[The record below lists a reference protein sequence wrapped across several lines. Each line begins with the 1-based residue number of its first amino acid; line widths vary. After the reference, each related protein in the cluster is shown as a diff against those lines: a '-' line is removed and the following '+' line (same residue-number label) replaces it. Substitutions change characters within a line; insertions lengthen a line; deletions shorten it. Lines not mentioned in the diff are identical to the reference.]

1 MIVPMKK
8 ATVFVQS
15 KDADGAINELRSLG
29 ILHVEHHK
37 PPAGKEIE
45 TITNDISML
54 NEAIHI
60 LSEQA
65 FINKTAAE
73 TGAKTPP
80 PAKDWRSAALHIID
94 ARKRFE
100 QLKEYSVTLKALVNE
115 WKHWGDFEPEA
126 IRGLSEKG
134 MHIGLYQI
142 PVKKLNTVPE
152 GIFVKKIFTK
162 GEFAHCL
169 LVSQGR
175 IDIPYKET
183 APPKMGLEKMRA
195 RLSED
200 AGAMDSIKEDVSR
213 FVTYKSAFR
222 EAKRALEKELEFNRA
237 LKGMGEDSEIA
248 YISGFIPYDA
258 EALIKDASRKEKWGL
273 LVDDI
278 AEDDKVPTLIRN
290 PGWISIINPVFKM
303 IEVVP
308 GYGELDISMWFLIFF
323 SIFFGILIGDAG
335 LGLVYFILTL
345 IFHRKLKNILN
356 SNALPVLF
364 YLLSVCAVIWG
375 VLTGTF
381 FGQEWLSS
389 YFRPLVPA
397 LNDYRNMQNICFVI
411 GAFQLSIAHIWRAII
426 KAPSIA
432 ALSELGWVLILW
444 GGFFLARTMVLSYPF
459 PKLAL
464 WLFSIGAGAVVIFT
478 NPDRNILKWI
488 GGGLGSLLKNFV
500 NSFTDIVSYVRL
512 FAVGLAT
519 VAVADAFNKLA
530 LGVGFNNIFA
540 VIITSL
546 ILILGQTLNALL
558 GPMSI
563 LVHGVRLNV
572 LEFCSHLEVTWS
584 GFSYKPLQK

>member
-8 ATVFVQS
+8 ATIFVQS

-37 PPAGKEIE
+37 APAGKEIE
-45 TITNDISML
+45 IIASGISML
-54 NEAIHI
+54 SEAINI

-65 FINKTAAE
+65 FINRAARE
-73 TGAKTPP
+73 RDAKTPR
-80 PAKDWRSAALHIID
+80 PAKDWKTAALHIID

-100 QLKEYSVTLKALVNE
+100 QLKEYSVTLKAMITE
-115 WKHWGDFEPEA
+115 WGRWGDFEPEE
-126 IRGLSEKG
+126 INELSEKG
-134 MHIGLYQI
+134 MFIELYQI
-142 PVKKLNTVPE
+142 PVKKLNTIPE

-162 GEFAHCL
+162 GEFAHCV
-169 LVSQGR
+169 LVSQSR
-175 IDIPYKET
+175 IDIPYKEIML
-183 APPKMGLEKMRA
+183 PKMGPDKMQA

-200 AGAMDSIKEDVSR
+200 AKVMDSIRKAVSR
-213 FVTYKSAFR
+213 FVTYKNTFQ
-222 EAKRALEKELEFNRA
+222 ETKRSLEKELEFNHA

-248 YISGFIPYDA
+248 YISGFIPHDA
-258 EALIKDASRKEKWGL
+258 EALIKDASKREKWGL
-273 LVDDI
+273 LVDDVSD
-278 AEDDKVPTLIRN
+278 EDKVPTLIRN
-290 PGWISIINPVFKM
+290 PRWVSIINPVFKM
-303 IEVVP
+303 IEIVP
-308 GYGELDISMWFLIFF
+308 GYSELDISMWFLIFF

-335 LGLVYFILTL
+335 LGAVYFILTL

-356 SNALPVLF
+356 SNALPILF
-364 YLLSVCAVIWG
+364 YLLSFCAIIWG
-375 VLTGTF
+375 VLTATF
-381 FGQEWLSS
+381 FGQEWLSP
-389 YFRPLVPA
+389 YFKPLVPA

-411 GAFQLSIAHIWRAII
+411 GAFQLSIAHIWRAVI

-432 ALSELGWVLILW
+432 ALSEFGWVLILW
-444 GGFFLARTMVLSYPF
+444 GAFFLARTMVLAYPF

-464 WLFSIGAGAVVIFT
+464 WFLSIGAVVVIIFT
-478 NPDRNILKWI
+478 SPNRNIIKGI
-488 GGGLGSLLKNFV
+488 GAGLGSLLKNLV

-530 LGVGFNNIFA
+530 LDIGFNGFFA
-540 VIITSL
+540 GIATSL
-546 ILILGQTLNALL
+546 ILILGQVLNVLL

-584 GFSYKPLQK
+584 GFSYKPLKK